1 MMRRGPRTGDTGKVS
16 GNGAVART
24 GMFQDRKTL
33 GQEVVEV
40 IKQAIRR
47 GEFAQGERVVESKLA
62 RDLGLSLT
70 PVREAVRELVGEGIL
85 TVSPNRGPSV
95 RILGPDDAFE
105 LYTLRAQLEGLA
117 IRLAI
122 RDASREER
130 LEIDAI
136 LLAMQA
142 AVSDPAV
149 TSLQDSSRRIHQGIV
164 DLSGHARLQSFY
176 DALSLQIAML
186 DRLVA
191 PTSNK
196 QHEVDWHRP
205 LVEVLL
211 GDDPDE
217 AERVMRIHI
226 RESWEAYIRA
236 FAGDQPVA
244 AEVERSRVWM

>member
-1 MMRRGPRTGDTGKVS
+1 
-16 GNGAVART
+16 
-24 GMFQDRKTL
+24 MFQDRKTL

-40 IKQAIRR
+40 IKQAIRS
-47 GEFAQGERVVESKLA
+47 GEFAQGERIIESRLA

-95 RILGPDDAFE
+95 RILSPEDAFE
-105 LYTLRAQLEGLA
+105 LYTLRAQLEGLG

-122 RDASREER
+122 RRSSRETREG
-130 LEIDAI
+130 IAGI
-136 LLAMQA
+136 LHAMQA
-142 AVSDPAV
+142 AVDDPAV
-149 TSLQDSSRRIHQGIV
+149 TTLQDSSRRIHQGIV
-164 DLSGHARLQSFY
+164 DLSGHERLQSFY

-205 LVEVLL
+205 IVEALL
-211 GDDPDE
+211 GDDPGT
-217 AERVMRIHI
+217 AEEVMRVHI
-226 RESWEAYIRA
+226 RESYEAYVEA
-236 FAGDQPVA
+236 FLAGQPTGA
-244 AEVERSRVWM
+244 NGQFDHEWL